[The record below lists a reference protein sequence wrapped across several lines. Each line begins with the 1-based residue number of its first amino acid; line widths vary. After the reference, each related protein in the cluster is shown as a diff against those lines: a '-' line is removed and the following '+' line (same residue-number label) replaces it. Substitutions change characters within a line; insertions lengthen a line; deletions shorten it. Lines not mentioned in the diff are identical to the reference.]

1 MDMASTAPIAPINA
15 DQVSTLGQRWYVL
28 IIMMLAYTINIADRY
43 VMSTV
48 LEPIRLELKLTDG
61 GVAFLTGVSLA
72 FFYVIMGI
80 PLSWIADRY
89 NRRNLL
95 AASITVWSAMTALCG
110 MSQGY
115 MQLLLARIGVGIGEA
130 GGTPSCNSIVADY
143 FPAGRRAMAMTIFAL
158 GAPIGAWLG
167 ADMAGYVAAEYG
179 WRYAFYVLGVP
190 GVVLAIVIMLTI
202 KEPKRGRLDAVDD
215 TPARSLSETLQ
226 LIRSQ
231 TVPVNTIRGCVIGA
245 ITVYVATKYSWWMAV
260 LPGVLLG
267 IVIMRAIAGSKVKQL
282 DTVDDTDTRSL
293 TLNFIWSQKAM
304 VHTIMGSGLSA
315 LWGWGLMWFT
325 PTFIQR
331 AYGLDVGEAGG
342 VIGPIHLVMG
352 IGASLLTAWLVGR
365 PSYTDPRKVLR
376 LLAVVT
382 ALATVPSFY
391 AYYTRSLPTATLMW
405 WIFIPAI
412 YFYIGPAMSLLQNLA
427 PPKMRAMVIA
437 VSLLVA
443 NVFNLIVAPQG
454 VGLLSDYF
462 AGPGGADAESLR
474 IALLILAPTGFWAAW
489 HYWRAE
495 KYAVEDQKRA
505 VGYV

>member
-1 MDMASTAPIAPINA
+1 MADNAQTAPVNA
-15 DQVSTLGQRWYVL
+15 DDVSTLGQRWYVL

-48 LEPIRLELKLTDG
+48 LEPIRLELQLTDA

-95 AASITVWSAMTALCG
+95 AASITIWSAMTALCG

-115 MQLLLARIGVGIGEA
+115 MQLLLARIGVGVGEA

-179 WRYAFYVLGVP
+179 WRMAFYVLGIP
-190 GVVLAIVIMLTI
+190 GILLAIVIMLTI
-202 KEPKRGRLDAVDD
+202 KEPKRGRLDMVDD
-215 TPARSLSETLQ
+215 SAAPNLTETL
-226 LIRSQ
+226 
-231 TVPVNTIRGCVIGA
+231 
-245 ITVYVATKYSWWMAV
+245 KY
-260 LPGVLLG
+260 
-267 IVIMRAIAGSKVKQL
+267 
-282 DTVDDTDTRSL
+282 
-293 TLNFIWSQKAM
+293 IWSQKGM
-304 VHTIMGSGLSA
+304 VHAIMGSGLSA

-331 AYGLDVGEAGG
+331 AYGLDVGEAGA

-376 LLAVVT
+376 LLSVVT
-382 ALATVPSFY
+382 ALATIPSIY
-391 AYYTRSLPTATLMW
+391 AYYTNSLATATLMW

-462 AGPGGADAESLR
+462 AGPAGADAESLR
-474 IALLILAPTGFWAAW
+474 MALLVLAPTGFWAAW

-495 KYAVEDQKRA
+495 KYAVENQKRA
-505 VGYV
+505 CGYV

>member
-1 MDMASTAPIAPINA
+1 MASSVPTAPVSA
-15 DQVSTLGQRWYVL
+15 DEVCTLRQRWYVL
-28 IIMMLAYTINIADRY
+28 IIMMFAYTINIADRY

-48 LEPIRLELKLTDG
+48 LEPIRLELQLTDS

-72 FFYVIMGI
+72 LFYVTMGI
-80 PLSWIADRY
+80 PLSWVADRY

-95 AASITVWSAMTALCG
+95 AASITIWSAMTALCG

-179 WRYAFYVLGVP
+179 WRMAFYVLGVP
-190 GVVLAIVIMLTI
+190 GILLAIVIMATI
-202 KEPKRGRLDAVDD
+202 KEPKRGRLDAV
-215 TPARSLSETLQ
+215 A
-226 LIRSQ
+226 
-231 TVPVNTIRGCVIGA
+231 
-245 ITVYVATKYSWWMAV
+245 
-260 LPGVLLG
+260 
-267 IVIMRAIAGSKVKQL
+267 
-282 DTVDDTDTRSL
+282 DTDAP
-293 TLNFIWSQKAM
+293 TLMEALKFIWSQKAM
-304 VHTIMGSGLSA
+304 VHAIMGSGLSA

-331 AYGLDVGEAGG
+331 AYGLDVGEAGS

-365 PSYTDPRKVLR
+365 PAYTDPRKVLR
-376 LLAVVT
+376 LLGSVT
-382 ALATVPSFY
+382 ALATVPSIY
-391 AYYTRSLPTATLMW
+391 AYYTNSLATATLMW

-462 AGPGGADAESLR
+462 AGPAGADAESLR
-474 IALLILAPTGFWAAW
+474 LALLILAPTGFWAAW

-495 KYAVEDQKRA
+495 KYAIEDQKRA
-505 VGYV
+505 CGYV

>member
-1 MDMASTAPIAPINA
+1 MADNAQTAPVNA
-15 DQVSTLGQRWYVL
+15 DDVSTLGQRWYVL
-28 IIMMLAYTINIADRY
+28 FIMMLAYAINIADRY

-48 LEPIRLELKLTDG
+48 LEPIRLELQLTDA

-95 AASITVWSAMTALCG
+95 AASITIWSAMTALCG

-115 MQLLLARIGVGIGEA
+115 MQLLLARIGVGVGEA

-179 WRYAFYVLGVP
+179 WRMAFYVLGIL
-190 GVVLAIVIMLTI
+190 GILLAIVIMLTI
-202 KEPKRGRLDAVDD
+202 KEPKRGRLDMVDD
-215 TPARSLSETLQ
+215 SAAPNLTETL
-226 LIRSQ
+226 
-231 TVPVNTIRGCVIGA
+231 
-245 ITVYVATKYSWWMAV
+245 KY
-260 LPGVLLG
+260 
-267 IVIMRAIAGSKVKQL
+267 
-282 DTVDDTDTRSL
+282 
-293 TLNFIWSQKAM
+293 IWSQKGM
-304 VHTIMGSGLSA
+304 VHAIMGSGLSA

-331 AYGLDVGEAGG
+331 AYGLDVGEAGA

-376 LLAVVT
+376 LLSVVT
-382 ALATVPSFY
+382 ALATIPSIY
-391 AYYTRSLPTATLMW
+391 AYYTNSLATATLMW

-454 VGLLSDYF
+454 VGLLSDYL
-462 AGPGGADAESLR
+462 AGPAGSDAESLR
-474 IALLILAPTGFWAAW
+474 MALLVLAPTGFWAAW

-495 KYAVEDQKRA
+495 KYAVENQKRA
-505 VGYV
+505 CGYV